1 MNSSRCPISLCDISP
16 SACQSEVTPSEAFAL
31 LALMVLPVAV
41 AWLAPLFGARCV
53 PCSER
58 RDDDDPSLH
67 DADPSRR
74 LGPRD
79 STALS
84 PLRAGLVPFRERV
97 DPPMFLCGIGA
108 CPLDCGSTGLLAVVL
123 AMVVGVYVIFFGLL
137 FGAAD
142 AGGLDSAHEAMPC
155 DGGLGAC
162 RTISC
167 ICGNVIP
174 EGYVFMFTCLFLTSA
189 VLVQRFSAM
198 GHRHRPQ
205 HLCVKS
211 VLVAGSLLL
220 LLTAIFP
227 ERYDADGQLLSQ
239 SLEALHLLGVMGSGT
254 LLMFVPYGWF
264 VVYWRTHRE
273 EVPLRSV
280 AARSC
285 LVCMALAL
293 GVSMQVFGSAVAD
306 APTNLCAY
314 QPDAASCEA
323 FPALPDAQ
331 R

>member
-174 EGYVFMFTCLFLTSA
+174 EGYVFMFTCLSLTSA
-189 VLVQRFSAM
+189 VLVQRLSAM
-198 GHRHRPQ
+198 GHRHRRR
-205 HLCVKS
+205 HLRVKS
-211 VLVAGSLLL
+211 VLVAQSEDS
-220 LLTAIFP
+220 TA
-227 ERYDADGQLLSQ
+227 
-239 SLEALHLLGVMGSGT
+239 ALV
-254 LLMFVPYGWF
+254 
-264 VVYWRTHRE
+264 
-273 EVPLRSV
+273 
-280 AARSC
+280 
-285 LVCMALAL
+285 
-293 GVSMQVFGSAVAD
+293 
-306 APTNLCAY
+306 
-314 QPDAASCEA
+314 
-323 FPALPDAQ
+323 
-331 R
+331 